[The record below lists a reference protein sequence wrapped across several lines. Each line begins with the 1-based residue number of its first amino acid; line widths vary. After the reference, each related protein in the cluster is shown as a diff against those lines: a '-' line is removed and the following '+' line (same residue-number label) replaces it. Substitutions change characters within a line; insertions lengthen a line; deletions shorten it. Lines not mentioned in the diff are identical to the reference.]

1 MLLTKIIE
9 RDCKYNVIYLHKL
22 NKDNVHL
29 FIMYEQLCDQAGLR
43 NWTDYVFSDYGEK
56 SEQTHLWGDLG
67 LDCKLRDGLLQQWFV
82 QLRLLSALVPCT
94 LSPTQSLDAQC
105 GRADDQA
112 ELQNRQDNQHNT
124 NAPHKDHRN
133 VCGFHAYFLH
143 GCLIWG
149 GCTGLSVIP
158 VAISFTHPP
167 VASIGQVNTVEND
180 GCDRKSNSTK
190 VQNHTDDDL
199 QHKTWVY
206 MQ

>member
-82 QLRLLSALVPCT
+82 QLRLLSALR
-94 LSPTQSLDAQC
+94 TQ
-105 GRADDQA
+105 
-112 ELQNRQDNQHNT
+112 NT
-124 NAPHKDHRN
+124 KTEWMTK
-133 VCGFHAYFLH
+133 L
-143 GCLIWG
+143 
-149 GCTGLSVIP
+149 
-158 VAISFTHPP
+158 
-167 VASIGQVNTVEND
+167 
-180 GCDRKSNSTK
+180 NST
-190 VQNHTDDDL
+190 VFVNIQDAFYELAFTD
-199 QHKTWVY
+199 
-206 MQ
+206 